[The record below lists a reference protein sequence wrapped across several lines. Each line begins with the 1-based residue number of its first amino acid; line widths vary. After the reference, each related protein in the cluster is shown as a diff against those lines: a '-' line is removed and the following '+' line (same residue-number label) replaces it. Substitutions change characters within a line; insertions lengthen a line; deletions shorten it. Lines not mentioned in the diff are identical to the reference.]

1 MRRFESV
8 QFPTSD
14 AFITPF
20 LVLNRFPKDVGLA
33 VMEHCSPY
41 DLTQLSLTSRFLRSF
56 ISANK
61 HLWTAGRFNLARR
74 ESPRLPAPPVVEANG
89 NYSQSAYAF
98 WWCSVWT
105 NSQPVSFLFRLRSCS
120 ATCKALLMSDASL
133 RVDKAKKYDD
143 FSWGK
148 WLPRGQQV
156 HQLLNGQ
163 IIYYVYSRRATDHA
177 ERERQ
182 QAIGV
187 DAGNSRGDPLGFPRR
202 TVQQLNAECAL
213 RQQARDALA
222 KNACELDI
230 WQQAYFAQ
238 RVVVSQKNFEFLK
251 LMSTVEDQKVQAV
264 LRCPTAARLCFA
276 FNRDLAYITYTVW
289 TQHRTGIFSELKFML
304 EGVFPTGMEA
314 RYNDKKRC
322 SYCPRLIKTQGPKS
336 GHHPRNP
343 KMSAEA
349 LPRLSQ
355 LQAHLFSAR
364 DEGPPA
370 RNDTYSLSKVLKI
383 GSCIAIAFKHSD
395 SAAIATRFR
404 LSRPPH
410 LVKQQGPVKAI
421 QASQQHL
428 SAVQRLLRI

>member
-1 MRRFESV
+1 MRLFESV

-20 LVLNRFPKDVGLA
+20 PVFNRFPKDVGLA

-98 WWCSVWT
+98 W
-105 NSQPVSFLFRLRSCS
+105 

-187 DAGNSRGDPLGFPRR
+187 DAGNSRRDPLGFPRR

-230 WQQAYFAQ
+230 WQQAYFAE

-276 FNRDLAYITYTVW
+276 FSRDLAYITYTVW
-289 TQHRTGIFSELKFML
+289 TQHRTGIFAELKFML

-322 SYCPRLIKTQGPKS
+322 SSCPRLIKVRG
-336 GHHPRNP
+336 
-343 KMSAEA
+343 MA
-349 LPRLSQ
+349 
-355 LQAHLFSAR
+355 
-364 DEGPPA
+364 D
-370 RNDTYSLSKVLKI
+370 
-383 GSCIAIAFKHSD
+383 
-395 SAAIATRFR
+395 
-404 LSRPPH
+404 H
-410 LVKQQGPVKAI
+410 LVDKHKGLDRDIIPGIPKCRQKHCPDCPNSKRIYSVRGMKD
-421 QASQQHL
+421 H
-428 SAVQRLLRI
+428 QRAMHNNPISPLAK

>member
-1 MRRFESV
+1 MCLFESV

-20 LVLNRFPKDVGLA
+20 LVFNRFPKDVGLA
-33 VMEHCSPY
+33 
-41 DLTQLSLTSRFLRSF
+41 LSLTSRFLRSF

-61 HLWTAGRFNLARR
+61 YLWTAGRFNLARR
-74 ESPRLPAPPVVEANG
+74 KSPRLPAPPVVEANG

-98 WWCSVWT
+98 WVFGGGPCT
-105 NSQPVSFLFRLRSCS
+105 
-120 ATCKALLMSDASL
+120 ATCKALLMSDPSL
-133 RVDKAKKYDD
+133 RVDKTKKYDD

-156 HQLLNGQ
+156 HQALNLQ
-163 IIYYVYSRRATDHA
+163 ITYYVYSRRATDHA
-177 ERERQ
+177 ERECQ

-187 DAGNSRGDPLGFPRR
+187 DAGNSRRDPLGFPRR
-202 TVQQLNAECAL
+202 TVQHLNAECAL

-230 WQQAYFAQ
+230 WQQAYFAE

-264 LRCPTAARLCFA
+264 LQCPTAARLCFA
-276 FNRDLAYITYTVW
+276 FNRDLAYITYTAKTTELVW
-289 TQHRTGIFSELKFML
+289 TQHRTGIFAELKFML

-322 SYCPRLIKTQGPKS
+322 SYCPRLIKTQGPRS

-343 KMSAEA
+343 KMPAEA

-370 RNDTYSLSKVLKI
+370 RNDTYSRSKVLKI
-383 GSCIAIAFKHSD
+383 GNRIQA
-395 SAAIATRFR
+395 FR
-404 LSRPPH
+404 LSYDCDVFPP
-410 LVKQQGPVKAI
+410 VTSSAPGEQQGPVKAI
-421 QASQQHL
+421 QASQPHL
-428 SAVQRLLRI
+428 SAAQRFLRI

>member
-1 MRRFESV
+1 MRLFESV

-20 LVLNRFPKDVGLA
+20 LVFNRFPKDVGLA
-33 VMEHCSPY
+33 
-41 DLTQLSLTSRFLRSF
+41 LSLTSRFLRSF

-61 HLWTAGRFNLARR
+61 YLWTAGRFNLARR
-74 ESPRLPAPPVVEANG
+74 KSPRLPAPPVVEANG

-98 WWCSVWT
+98 WVFGGGPCTVGFPMYHLAFSFSTSTVVFRMNQFAASILVW
-105 NSQPVSFLFRLRSCS
+105 
-120 ATCKALLMSDASL
+120 
-133 RVDKAKKYDD
+133 RVDKTKKYDD

-156 HQLLNGQ
+156 HQALNLQ
-163 IIYYVYSRRATDHA
+163 ITYYVYSRRATDHA

-187 DAGNSRGDPLGFPRR
+187 DAGNSRRDPLGFPRR

-230 WQQAYFAQ
+230 WQQAYFAE

-251 LMSTVEDQKVQAV
+251 LMSTVEDQK
-264 LRCPTAARLCFA
+264 
-276 FNRDLAYITYTVW
+276 
-289 TQHRTGIFSELKFML
+289 HRTGIFAELKFML

-322 SYCPRLIKTQGPKS
+322 SYCPRLIKTQGPRS

-343 KMSAEA
+343 KMPAEA

-370 RNDTYSLSKVLKI
+370 RNDTYSRSKVLKI
-383 GSCIAIAFKHSD
+383 GNRIQA
-395 SAAIATRFR
+395 FR
-404 LSRPPH
+404 LSYDCDAFPP
-410 LVKQQGPVKAI
+410 VTSSAPGEQQGPVKAI
-421 QASQQHL
+421 QASQPHL
-428 SAVQRLLRI
+428 SAAQRFLRI